1 MALLAAVVAGAAVS
15 TLFVAVMRPPGIDVL
30 RARMQRLWAPEAAR
44 EQGDPFSARVLKPM
58 GEAVMRSASR
68 LLPQSL
74 ISAVETRI
82 QTAGM
87 TVSAL
92 PFVSVW
98 LGVGVA
104 VPGALLLLLA
114 AFGALGTPLLMLLGA
129 WAVFGGIFP
138 WRILNGRAAARTK
151 AIDKELPDV
160 IDMIVTSVE
169 AGLGMQQ
176 AMMTVSDKFK
186 GTVGA
191 EFGRVL
197 AETQMG
203 RTRAEAMLDMAIRT
217 GSRDLM
223 LFTRAINQAEEMGF
237 AIGQV
242 LRVQSREIRERK
254 EQSAREQAAK
264 IPVKIII
271 PTTMLMLPT
280 LFILILTPVILQA
293 IDAFSSK

>member
-1 MALLAAVVAGAAVS
+1 VALLAAITAGAAVS
-15 TLFVAVMRPPGIDVL
+15 TLFVAAMRPAGAGVL
-30 RARMQRLWAPEAAR
+30 RARMQRLWAPQTES
-44 EQGDPFSARVLKPM
+44 EHEDPFSARVLKPM
-58 GEAVMRSASR
+58 SEAVMRSASR
-68 LLPQSL
+68 LLPQRL
-74 ISAVETRI
+74 ISAVEMRI
-82 QTAGM
+82 QTADM

-104 VPGALLLLLA
+104 IPAVLFVLLTAAGAMSMP
-114 AFGALGTPLLMLLGA
+114 FLMLLGA

-138 WRILNGRAAARTK
+138 WRIRSGRATTRTK
-151 AIDKELPDV
+151 QIGQELPDA

-176 AMMTVSDKFK
+176 AMMTVADQF
-186 GTVGA
+186 VGSISI

-197 AETQMG
+197 AETQLG
-203 RTRAEAMLDMAIRT
+203 RTRAEAMLDMATRT

-237 AIGQV
+237 SIGQV
-242 LRVQSREIRERK
+242 LRIQSHEIRERK

-271 PTTMLMLPT
+271 PTTLFMLPT

-293 IDAFSSK
+293 IDAFSSQ

>member
-1 MALLAAVVAGAAVS
+1 MALLAAVAAGAAVS
-15 TLFVAVMRPPGIDVL
+15 TLFVAVMRPPGVDVL
-30 RARMQRLWAPEAAR
+30 RARMQRLWAPERER

-58 GEAVMRSASR
+58 GEALMRSASR

-74 ISAVETRI
+74 ISAVEMRI

-114 AFGALGTPLLMLLGA
+114 AVGALSTPFLMLLGG

-138 WRILNGRAAARTK
+138 WRILNGRATTRTK
-151 AIDKELPDV
+151 AIDQELPDV

-176 AMMTVSDKFK
+176 AMMTVAEKFT

-203 RTRAEAMLDMAIRT
+203 RTRAEAMLDMAVRT

-293 IDAFSSK
+293 IDAFSNK

>member
-1 MALLAAVVAGAAVS
+1 MALLAAITAGAAVS
-15 TLFVAVMRPPGIDVL
+15 TLFVAAMRPAGAGVL
-30 RARMQRLWAPEAAR
+30 RARMQRLWAPQTES
-44 EQGDPFSARVLKPM
+44 EQEDPFSARVLKPM
-58 GEAVMRSASR
+58 SEAVMRSASR
-68 LLPQSL
+68 LLPQRL
-74 ISAVETRI
+74 ISAVEMRI
-82 QTAGM
+82 QTADM

-104 VPGALLLLLA
+104 IPAVLFILLTAAGAMSMP
-114 AFGALGTPLLMLLGA
+114 FLMLLGA

-138 WRILNGRAAARTK
+138 WRILSGRATTRTK
-151 AIDKELPDV
+151 QIDQELPDA

-176 AMMTVSDKFK
+176 AMMTVADQF
-186 GTVGA
+186 VGSISI

-197 AETQMG
+197 AETQLG
-203 RTRAEAMLDMAIRT
+203 RTRAEAMLDMATRT

-237 AIGQV
+237 SIGQV
-242 LRVQSREIRERK
+242 LRIQSREIRERK

-271 PTTMLMLPT
+271 PTTLFMLPT

-293 IDAFSSK
+293 IDAFSNQ

>member
-1 MALLAAVVAGAAVS
+1 MVLLAAILAGATVS
-15 TLFVAVMRPPGIDVL
+15 TLFVAAMRPPGVDVL
-30 RARMQRLWAPEAAR
+30 RARMQRLWAPQTER
-44 EQGDPFSARVLKPM
+44 EQDEPFSTRVLKPM
-58 GEAVMRSASR
+58 GEALMRSASR

-74 ISAVETRI
+74 VRAVELRI

-87 TVSAL
+87 TMPAL

-104 VPGALLLLLA
+104 VPGVLILLLA
-114 AFGALGTPLLMLLGA
+114 ALGALSTPFMLLLGA

-138 WRILNGRAAARTK
+138 WRILNTRASARTK
-151 AIDKELPDV
+151 AINQELPDV

-176 AMMTVSDKFK
+176 AMMTVSEKFQ

-203 RTRAEAMLDMAIRT
+203 RTRGEAMLDMAIRT

-293 IDAFSSK
+293 VEAFKNK